1 MLPRRSNQIYHDV
14 LVAINPGRPCGHQG
28 PTRDPIRTSPST
40 SWIRPARARASGGP
54 RSPLPQTAADAP
66 PRHARPAAVGREPG
80 RRPLQPLRVGPT
92 ETDRPA
98 GVTTPRRDVTGLYI
112 SRWLSVRSAQHNL
125 HFARREEKK
134 KREKENV
141 PGDPV
146 QREPGLAG
154 GEPAGDDGAAAAA
167 AAWRGGGGEEGGG
180 GVTGGGG
187 GSERVLPEP
196 RREAAA
202 AGARGQP
209 GGARGRRRGR
219 ARRGGRRRRRRRAA
233 GGVRRREAPRRARPA
248 HGRAHLRRAR
258 AHSEGGRCTLALNQ
272 QRSSDQAV
280 FLFFFFFLLLGSNHL
295 MLLASFFFMALIM
308 VL

>member
-40 SWIRPARARASGGP
+40 SWIRRARARASGGP
-54 RSPLPQTAADAP
+54 AALPKPRLTPRHVTPDP
-66 PRHARPAAVGREPG
+66 PRLGANRVAVLSSLCAWDPPKPTGRLASRPPAVTSPAYIYRGGSRCALPSTICISHAEKRKKG
-80 RRPLQPLRVGPT
+80 RRKCT
-92 ETDRPA
+92 
-98 GVTTPRRDVTGLYI
+98 RR
-112 SRWLSVRSAQHNL
+112 S
-125 HFARREEKK
+125 
-134 KREKENV
+134 
-141 PGDPV
+141 V

-154 GEPAGDDGAAAAA
+154 GEPAGDGGGAAAAAA

-180 GVTGGGG
+180 GARWWWWVGA
-187 GSERVLPEP
+187 VLPEP

-280 FLFFFFFLLLGSNHL
+280 FLFFFFLSPIRFKSSD
-295 MLLASFFFMALIM
+295 AFSFFFFMALIM